1 MLPSSAAEPLF
12 RTRVLVVDDDADL
25 RASLNDMLSQAGF
38 DVVEAADG
46 QQMRAALSQGEPALV
61 LLDLRLRGEDGLTLA
76 RGLRAQ
82 SAVPLIMIS
91 GQSDE
96 TDRVLLLELAA
107 DDFLIKPFSARE
119 LVARV
124 RAVLRRTQPAAA
136 APLPPAT
143 ISRPTARAAG
153 NGDCLC
159 FGPWRLNVKARELSD
174 GEGKTC
180 PLTQAEYRLLEIF
193 VRHPGRVWT
202 RDQLLEQTRSLD
214 TDVFDRTVDVLIL
227 RLRRKIES
235 NPKHP
240 QYIVT
245 ERGQGYLFGVPVTTA

>member
-1 MLPSSAAEPLF
+1 MLPNAEDPLP
-12 RTRVLVVDDDADL
+12 RARVLVVDDDADL

-38 DVVEAADG
+38 EVVEAADG
-46 QQMRAALSQGEPALV
+46 QQMRAALAGGEPALV

-96 TDRVLLLELAA
+96 TDRVLGLELAA
-107 DDFLIKPFSARE
+107 DDFLVKPFSARE

-124 RAVLRRTQPAAA
+124 RAVLRRTQQ
-136 APLPPAT
+136 PPAPGAPAT
-143 ISRPTARAAG
+143 PVRPGERG
-153 NGDCLC
+153 EWLC
-159 FGPWRLNVKARELSD
+159 FGPWRLNLKARELVGQD
-174 GEGKTC
+174 GKQC
-180 PLTQAEYRLLEIF
+180 PLTQAEYRLLETF

-202 RDQLLEQTRSLD
+202 RDQLLEHTRSLD
-214 TDVFDRTVDVLIL
+214 TEVFDRAVDVLIL
-227 RLRRKIES
+227 RLRRKIEP

-245 ERGQGYLFGVPVTTA
+245 ERGQGYLFGVPVTAI

>member
-1 MLPSSAAEPLF
+1 MPPATDTASRARL
-12 RTRVLVVDDDADL
+12 LVVDDDADL
-25 RASLNDMLSQAGF
+25 RASLDDMLSQAGF
-38 DVVEAADG
+38 EVVQAADG
-46 QQMRAALSQGEPALV
+46 AQMRAALAEGEPALV
-61 LLDLRLRGEDGLTLA
+61 LLDLRLKGEDGLTLA

-107 DDFLIKPFSARE
+107 DDFLVKPFSARE

-124 RAVLRRTQPAAA
+124 RAVLRRMQGPVAPGVPAPQPAA
-136 APLPPAT
+136 
-143 ISRPTARAAG
+143 G
-153 NGDCLC
+153 ECLC
-159 FGPWRLNVKARELSD
+159 FGPWRLDMRRRELLD
-174 GEGKTC
+174 AEGRLC
-180 PLTQAEYRLLEIF
+180 ALTQAEYRLLETF

-202 RDQLLEQTRSLD
+202 RDQLLEQTRGLD
-214 TDVFDRTVDVLIL
+214 TEVFDRAVDVLIL
-227 RLRRKIES
+227 RLRRKIEP

-245 ERGQGYLFGVPVTTA
+245 ERGQGYLFGVPVAAA

>member
-1 MLPSSAAEPLF
+1 MLPNAEDPLS
-12 RTRVLVVDDDADL
+12 RARVLVVDDDADL

-38 DVVEAADG
+38 EVVEAADG
-46 QQMRAALSQGEPALV
+46 QQMRAALAGGAPSLV
-61 LLDLRLRGEDGLTLA
+61 LLDLRLKGEDGLTLA

-96 TDRVLLLELAA
+96 TDRVLGLELAA
-107 DDFLIKPFSARE
+107 DDFLVKPFSARE

-124 RAVLRRTQPAAA
+124 RAVLRRTQQPLAAGA
-136 APLPPAT
+136 PAT
-143 ISRPTARAAG
+143 PARPGERG
-153 NGDCLC
+153 EWLC
-159 FGPWRLNVKARELSD
+159 FGPWRLNLKARELVDQD
-174 GEGKTC
+174 GKLC
-180 PLTQAEYRLLEIF
+180 PLTQAEYRLLETF

-202 RDQLLEQTRSLD
+202 RDQLLEHTRSLD
-214 TDVFDRTVDVLIL
+214 TEVFDRAVDVLIL
-227 RLRRKIES
+227 RLRRKIEP

-245 ERGQGYLFGVPVTTA
+245 ERGQGYLFGVPVTAA

>member
-1 MLPSSAAEPLF
+1 MLDIPAADIPT
-12 RTRVLVVDDDADL
+12 RVRVLVVDDDADL
-25 RASLNDMLSQAGF
+25 RASLDDMLSQAGF
-38 DVVEAADG
+38 AVIEAADG
-46 QQMRAALSQGEPALV
+46 HQMRAALAQGEPALV
-61 LLDLRLRGEDGLTLA
+61 LLDLRLKGEDGLTLA

-124 RAVLRRTQPAAA
+124 RAVLRRTRQPGPAACPVA
-136 APLPPAT
+136 VA
-143 ISRPTARAAG
+143 RPG
-153 NGDCLC
+153 GSGDYLC
-159 FGPWRLNVKARELSD
+159 FGPWRLNVKARELVD
-174 GEGKTC
+174 QQGTVC
-180 PLTQAEYRLLEIF
+180 PLTQAEYRLLETF

-202 RDQLLEQTRSLD
+202 RDQLLEHTRGLD
-214 TDVFDRTVDVLIL
+214 TEVFDRAVDVLIL
-227 RLRRKIES
+227 RLRRKIEP

-245 ERGQGYLFGVPVTTA
+245 ERGQGYLFGAPVAVG

>member
-1 MLPSSAAEPLF
+1 MLPSAADPSS

-38 DVVEAADG
+38 EVVEAADG
-46 QQMRAALSQGEPALV
+46 QQMRAALAQGEPSLV
-61 LLDLRLRGEDGLTLA
+61 LLDLRLKGEDGLTLA

-124 RAVLRRTQPAAA
+124 RAVLRRTQQPPVAPSQPA
-136 APLPPAT
+136 
-143 ISRPTARAAG
+143 RPGAS
-153 NGDCLC
+153 GDFLC
-159 FGPWRLNVKARELSD
+159 FGQWRLNVKERELVGSD
-174 GEGKTC
+174 GKTC
-180 PLTQAEYRLLEIF
+180 PLTQAEYRLLETF

-202 RDQLLEQTRSLD
+202 RDQLLEHTRSLD
-214 TDVFDRTVDVLIL
+214 TEVFDRAVDVLIL
-227 RLRRKIES
+227 RLRRKIEP

-245 ERGQGYLFGVPVTTA
+245 ERGQGYLFGVPVTAA